1 MEYTVTVRATDPTGI
16 PQAASAVPENSGEV
30 MVTINVTDVNEAPVV
45 TGDAAVTFQEEMD
58 NITSELDTYT
68 GGRSGE

>member
-16 PQAASAVPENSGEV
+16 PQAASAVPENSAEV

-45 TGDAAVTFQEEMD
+45 TGTAAVTFREVMGRD
-58 NITSELDTYT
+58 NHDVYLY
-68 GGRSGE
+68 GGRSGG